1 MRRFALAILAVI
13 LPILAGCSGS
23 GGSGPVE
30 LEPLSEP
37 AAQGQQEEEEPGG
50 LSFIDR
56 TVPVEAQEGLTY
68 FAAATAP
75 ECPRVPV
82 ADQGGEKLRLDPAQA
97 GFVTIVLFW
106 GTNDPNSLGALQH
119 VSELVHQYRR
129 FRVRGVTIVGRTP
142 GSDQAR
148 EFLDSRG
155 VSMPVY
161 WDDTSWSA
169 LRRMANTADAETPT
183 AVPAIFIL
191 DRAGRVRLYRP
202 GFRFTVQI
210 EDVTRPGDSRLIESA
225 PPGKRVVN
233 YLERILREG

>member
-1 MRRFALAILAVI
+1 MRRFTVAILVVV
-13 LPILAGCSGS
+13 LPVLTACNGS
-23 GGSGPVE
+23 GGSERIE
-30 LEPLSEP
+30 LDPLPEPT
-37 AAQGQQEEEEPGG
+37 AQSQQEEEEPGG

-56 TVPVEAQEGLTY
+56 AVPVEEQEGLTY

-82 ADQGGEKLRLDPAQA
+82 ADQDGEKLRLDPAQP

-119 VSELVHQYRR
+119 VSELMHQYRR
-129 FRVRGVTIVGRTP
+129 FRVRGVTFVGRTP
-142 GSDQAR
+142 GSAQAR
-148 EFLDSRG
+148 GFLDSRG

-169 LRRMANTADAETPT
+169 LRRMANTADAQTPT